1 MHELS
6 IALSL
11 IDAAA
16 EEADRRGGLTVR
28 VIHLRLG
35 TLSGVEAG
43 ALASA
48 FELAIGGSAIDGAEL
63 VIESVPVIVFCPSCR
78 AERALPTLQRF
89 ACPACD
95 APTPTVVRGK
105 ELEITALEV
114 DP

>member
-28 VIHLRLG
+28 TIHLRLG
-35 TLSGVEAG
+35 ALSGVEAD

-48 FELAIGGSAIDGAEL
+48 FELAVEGSAIDGAILEIEL
-63 VIESVPVIVFCPSCR
+63 VPVVVFCPSCR
-78 AERALPTLQRF
+78 AERALTTLQRF
-89 ACPACD
+89 ACPVCD
-95 APTPTVVRGK
+95 SPTASVVRGK
-105 ELEITALEV
+105 EMEITALEV
-114 DP
+114 EP